1 MQKTPASHLTDR
13 SLFYGLDKSAN
24 AFGTVAKSTPTVPQ
38 QKGFSVG

>member
-13 SLFYGLDKSAN
+13 SLFHIPDKSADTS
-24 AFGTVAKSTPTVPQ
+24 GTVAKSSPTVPQ